1 MLRSLYIQNY
11 ALIEKLDI
19 SFSSGF
25 SVITGETGAGKS
37 IILGAIGLLLG
48 QRADVKA
55 IRVGASKCIIEAR
68 FDISAYGMQPFFEEN
83 ELEYEEECILR
94 REVSASG
101 KSRAFIND
109 TPASLAQMKE
119 LGEQLIDVHS
129 QHQNLLLNK
138 EGFQLNVLDIL
149 SHNEEALSAYQ
160 HIFGAWKQAQQ
171 DLEALV
177 ARANQDKS
185 DEDYIRFQLEQ
196 LEEAH
201 LSAGEQEEL
210 EQEADTLSHAEEIKA
225 GLYRVGQTLY
235 SDEGGL
241 LSGLK
246 ECLNTM
252 LGLQRVYPVAG
263 ELAERMESTYIELKD
278 ISQEVSGKE
287 DEIEFNPERLDEVNE
302 RLNLIYTLQQK
313 HRVSTVG
320 ELLALTD
327 EYAAKLSAITSS
339 DEHIEELK
347 ARCDAL
353 YNKVKKQAAV
363 LTKARTA
370 AAREVEKQM
379 AARLV
384 PLGMP
389 NVRFQVEIGARK
401 EPGIHGADT
410 VNFLFSANKNGAL
423 QSVSSVASGG
433 EIARVMLSI
442 KAMIAGAVK
451 LPTIVFDEIDTG
463 VSGEIADRMADIMQ
477 EMGEQ
482 DRQVIS
488 ITHLPQIAAR
498 GCAHYKVYKQDNE
511 TETNSHIRRLTDD
524 ERVEEIAHM
533 LSGAKL
539 TEAALNNARALLEV
553 SNSKY
558 PYMVD
563 NSEMIFGVRAVIE
576 AIQAGKEIDKILVK
590 KDIQSD
596 LSKELFAVLKGTLI
610 PVQRVPVERI
620 NRVTRKNHQGVI
632 AFISSVTYQ
641 KTEDLVPFLFEQG
654 KNPLF
659 VMLDGI
665 TDVRNFGAIAR
676 TCECAAVDAVIIP
689 ARNSV
694 SVNADAMKTSAGA
707 LHTLPVCREHSLK
720 ETLQFLKNSGFH
732 IVAATEKGDYDY
744 TKADYTG
751 PMCIIMGAE
760 DKGVSYDNLALCDE
774 WVKIPMLGTIES
786 LNVSVAAGILIYEAV
801 KQRTN

>member
-19 SFSSGF
+19 SFGAGF

-48 QRADVKA
+48 QRAEVKA
-55 IRVGASKCIIEAR
+55 IRQGASKCVIEAR
-68 FDISAYGMQPFFEEN
+68 FDISAYGMEPFFEDN

-94 REVSASG
+94 REVYASG

-109 TPASLAQMKE
+109 TPASLVQMKE

-149 SHNEEALSAYQ
+149 AHNDEQLSAYQ
-160 HIFGAWKQAQQ
+160 SLYREWKQAQQ
-171 DLEALV
+171 DLADLI
-177 ARANQDKS
+177 ARAEQNKA

-196 LEEAH
+196 LEEAN

-225 GLYRVGQTLY
+225 GLFRVGQLLT

-241 LSGLK
+241 LAGLK
-246 ECLNTM
+246 ESLNTM
-252 LGLQRVYPVAG
+252 LSLQKVYSPAT
-263 ELAERMESTYIELKD
+263 ELAERLESTYIELKD
-278 ISQEVSGKE
+278 VSQEVSSQEE
-287 DEIEFNPERLDEVNE
+287 DVEFNPERLEEVND

-313 HRVSTVG
+313 HRVSTVE
-320 ELLALTD
+320 ELLALAE
-327 EYAAKLSAITSS
+327 EYAAKLAAITSY
-339 DEHIEELK
+339 DERIGELTTL
-347 ARCDAL
+347 CDTL

-363 LTKARTA
+363 LTKARIG

-379 AARLV
+379 ASRLV

-389 NVRFQVEIGARK
+389 NVRFQVEMGIRK
-401 EPGIHGADT
+401 EPGIHGEDT

-423 QSVSSVASGG
+423 QNISSVASGG

-511 TETNSHIRRLTDD
+511 NETNSHIRRLADG

-533 LSGAKL
+533 LSGATL
-539 TEAALNNARALLEV
+539 TEAALNNAKALL
-553 SNSKY
+553 
-558 PYMVD
+558 
-563 NSEMIFGVRAVIE
+563 
-576 AIQAGKEIDKILVK
+576 
-590 KDIQSD
+590 
-596 LSKELFAVLKGTLI
+596 
-610 PVQRVPVERI
+610 
-620 NRVTRKNHQGVI
+620 
-632 AFISSVTYQ
+632 
-641 KTEDLVPFLFEQG
+641 
-654 KNPLF
+654 
-659 VMLDGI
+659 GI
-665 TDVRNFGAIAR
+665 KR
-676 TCECAAVDAVIIP
+676 
-689 ARNSV
+689 
-694 SVNADAMKTSAGA
+694 
-707 LHTLPVCREHSLK
+707 
-720 ETLQFLKNSGFH
+720 
-732 IVAATEKGDYDY
+732 
-744 TKADYTG
+744 
-751 PMCIIMGAE
+751 
-760 DKGVSYDNLALCDE
+760 
-774 WVKIPMLGTIES
+774 
-786 LNVSVAAGILIYEAV
+786 
-801 KQRTN
+801 

>member
-19 SFSSGF
+19 DFGSGF

-48 QRADVKA
+48 QRADVKS
-55 IRVGASKCIIEAR
+55 IRQGAAKCVIEAR
-68 FDISAYGMQPFFEEN
+68 FEIAGYGMRPFFEEN
-83 ELEYEEECILR
+83 ELEYEDECILR
-94 REVSASG
+94 REVYASG

-109 TPASLAQMKE
+109 TPASLVQMKE

-149 SHNEEALSAYQ
+149 AHDEEELNNYQ
-160 HIFGAWKQAQQ
+160 SLHREWKQVQQ
-171 DLEALV
+171 DLEDLIVLAEQNK
-177 ARANQDKS
+177 A

-196 LEEAH
+196 LEDAQ
-201 LSAGEQEEL
+201 LAAGEQEEL

-225 GLYRVGQTLY
+225 GLFRAGQVMN

-241 LSGLK
+241 LSALK

-252 LGLQRVYPVAG
+252 LGLQKVYPSAG
-263 ELAERMESTYIELKD
+263 ELAERLESSYIELKD

-287 DEIEFNPERLDEVNE
+287 EEIEFNPVRLEEVND

-313 HRVSTVG
+313 HRVTTVD
-320 ELLALTD
+320 ELLALAD
-327 EYAAKLSAITSS
+327 DYAAKLANITSS
-339 DEHIEELK
+339 DEQIEELK
-347 ARCDAL
+347 VRSEAL
-353 YNKVKKQAAV
+353 YSKVKKQAAV
-363 LTKARTA
+363 LTKLRTA

-379 AARLV
+379 AARLI

-389 NVRFQVEIGARK
+389 NVRFRVEIGARK
-401 EPGIHGADT
+401 EPGVHGADT

-423 QSVSSVASGG
+423 QSISSVASGG
-433 EIARVMLSI
+433 EIARVMLSV

-511 TETNSHIRRLTDD
+511 TETNSHIRSLADE

-533 LSGAKL
+533 LSGATL
-539 TEAALNNARALLEV
+539 TEAALNNAKALL
-553 SNSKY
+553 
-558 PYMVD
+558 
-563 NSEMIFGVRAVIE
+563 
-576 AIQAGKEIDKILVK
+576 
-590 KDIQSD
+590 
-596 LSKELFAVLKGTLI
+596 
-610 PVQRVPVERI
+610 
-620 NRVTRKNHQGVI
+620 
-632 AFISSVTYQ
+632 
-641 KTEDLVPFLFEQG
+641 
-654 KNPLF
+654 
-659 VMLDGI
+659 GI
-665 TDVRNFGAIAR
+665 KR
-676 TCECAAVDAVIIP
+676 
-689 ARNSV
+689 
-694 SVNADAMKTSAGA
+694 
-707 LHTLPVCREHSLK
+707 
-720 ETLQFLKNSGFH
+720 
-732 IVAATEKGDYDY
+732 
-744 TKADYTG
+744 
-751 PMCIIMGAE
+751 
-760 DKGVSYDNLALCDE
+760 
-774 WVKIPMLGTIES
+774 
-786 LNVSVAAGILIYEAV
+786 
-801 KQRTN
+801 

>member
-19 SFSSGF
+19 GFGAGF

-48 QRADVKA
+48 QRAEVKA
-55 IRVGASKCIIEAR
+55 IRQGASKCVIEAR
-68 FDISAYGMQPFFEEN
+68 FDISAYGMEPFFEEN

-94 REVSASG
+94 REVYASG

-109 TPASLAQMKE
+109 TPASLVQMKE

-149 SHNEEALSAYQ
+149 SHNDEQLSAYQ
-160 HIFGAWKQAQQ
+160 SLYREWKQAQQ
-171 DLEALV
+171 DLAELI
-177 ARANQDKS
+177 ARAEQNKA

-196 LEEAH
+196 LEEAN

-210 EQEADTLSHAEEIKA
+210 EQETDTLSHAEEIKA
-225 GLYRVGQTLY
+225 GLFRVGQLLT

-241 LSGLK
+241 LAGLK
-246 ECLNTM
+246 ESLNTM
-252 LGLQRVYPVAG
+252 LGLQKVYSPAT
-263 ELAERMESTYIELKD
+263 ELAERLESTYIELKD
-278 ISQEVSGKE
+278 VSQEISSQEE
-287 DEIEFNPERLDEVNE
+287 DVEFNPERLEEVND

-313 HRVSTVG
+313 HRVTTVE
-320 ELLALTD
+320 ELLALTE
-327 EYAAKLSAITSS
+327 EYAAKLAAITSY
-339 DEHIEELK
+339 DERIGELTTL
-347 ARCDAL
+347 CDTS

-363 LTKARTA
+363 LTKARVG

-379 AARLV
+379 ASRLV

-389 NVRFQVEIGARK
+389 NVRFQVEMGMRK
-401 EPGIHGADT
+401 EPGVHGEDT

-423 QSVSSVASGG
+423 QSISSVASGG

-511 TETNSHIRRLTDD
+511 TETNSHIRRLADE

-533 LSGAKL
+533 LSGATL
-539 TEAALNNARALLEV
+539 TEAALNNAKALL
-553 SNSKY
+553 
-558 PYMVD
+558 
-563 NSEMIFGVRAVIE
+563 
-576 AIQAGKEIDKILVK
+576 
-590 KDIQSD
+590 
-596 LSKELFAVLKGTLI
+596 
-610 PVQRVPVERI
+610 
-620 NRVTRKNHQGVI
+620 
-632 AFISSVTYQ
+632 
-641 KTEDLVPFLFEQG
+641 
-654 KNPLF
+654 
-659 VMLDGI
+659 GI
-665 TDVRNFGAIAR
+665 KR
-676 TCECAAVDAVIIP
+676 
-689 ARNSV
+689 
-694 SVNADAMKTSAGA
+694 
-707 LHTLPVCREHSLK
+707 
-720 ETLQFLKNSGFH
+720 
-732 IVAATEKGDYDY
+732 
-744 TKADYTG
+744 
-751 PMCIIMGAE
+751 
-760 DKGVSYDNLALCDE
+760 
-774 WVKIPMLGTIES
+774 
-786 LNVSVAAGILIYEAV
+786 
-801 KQRTN
+801 